1 MLFFWTFNSS
11 KNIENKNIKLHTVFN
26 INNNKKCFLSSKSGY
41 YNDLK
46 NEENSVA
53 VTWITTIIEYI
64 EIENS
69 YFK

>member
-46 NEENSVA
+46 NEENSVV

-64 EIENS
+64 EIENC

>member
-26 INNNKKCFLSSKSGY
+26 ISDNKKCFSSSKSRF

-46 NEENSVA
+46 SEENSVA

-69 YFK
+69 YL